1 MDQEKT
7 FIQRISTHLQMQG
20 FLFDDP
26 PDLNGTHALLYAR
39 SRRPYPVAFARV
51 VDHFLFLDWK
61 KHLASS
67 KENMISAYEAF
78 NRQVNLQYH
87 VPHVFRRTIPG
98 MALVVL
104 STEGF
109 DTLTIEYARN
119 TYLVPFK
126 GGEVGQFLLVDL
138 TNREVIYHEGHVFK
152 QPGEAPLRTAQGVLV
167 PGLVDSLRDDYV
179 VPWKR
184 PPGHPFPVNP
194 YR

>member
-1 MDQEKT
+1 MDQVKT

-20 FLFDDP
+20 FLFEDP

-51 VDHFLFLDWK
+51 SDHFLFLDWK
-61 KHLASS
+61 QHLASN
-67 KENMISAYEAF
+67 KENLISTYAAF
-78 NRQVNLQYH
+78 NRQINSQYH
-87 VPHVFRRTIPG
+87 VPHVFRLTIPG

-109 DTLTIEYARN
+109 DARTIEYARN

-138 TNREVIYHEGHVFK
+138 ANREVTYHEGHVFK
-152 QPGEAPLRTAQGVLV
+152 QTGQLPLRAAQGVLV
-167 PGLVDSLRDDYV
+167 PGLIDCLRDDYV

-184 PPGHPFPVNP
+184 AAGETFPINP